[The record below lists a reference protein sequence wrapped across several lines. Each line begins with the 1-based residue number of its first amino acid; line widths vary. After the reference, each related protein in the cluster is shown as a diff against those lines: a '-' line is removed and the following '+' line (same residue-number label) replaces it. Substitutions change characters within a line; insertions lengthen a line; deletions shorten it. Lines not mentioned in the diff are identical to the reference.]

1 MAYKALYRTYR
12 PQTFEEVAGQKHIVK
27 TLKNALAT
35 NKIAHAYLFCGP
47 RGTGKTTMAKLFA
60 KALNCQEGI
69 GHICNKCSDCVEI
82 TNGSHPDVIE
92 IDAAS
97 NNGVEQVRDL
107 IDKVNYL
114 PIEGKYK
121 VYIIDEVHMMTT
133 SAFNALLKTIEE
145 PPAHVIFILATTEP
159 HNILPTILSRCQRYD
174 FTKVSDADIEER
186 IVEILEKEGIE
197 YDKDAVRAIIALADG
212 GVRDALSILDQ
223 VLAFSGNTLNV
234 DDVYSLFGLASK
246 EDKISFIKFIANG
259 DVTRALTRINAFA
272 EGGVDL
278 KRLTAELLEILKD
291 VLILKKTK
299 SEDELTTLSEEE
311 AEDLSA
317 ALSMKQ
323 VNEMIGAF
331 LRAQIDFKT
340 APNVKT
346 MFDIVIL
353 KLCTSEDT
361 EEEKSVKTPAKP
373 TPIKQVVEEL
383 KVEKPIAQPA
393 PAAAPE
399 VKVEPAPQPVKEPV
413 KEEKVEVKVEPAPAP
428 VVEEKKPEPQAA
440 PDWLFED
447 DSKEKKVVETD
458 GDRYE
463 LDDDM
468 MIKLMVTGD
477 KELRKSLSARWKEL
491 DSYLGHPTLGDIVAL
506 IKDGKVFIAT
516 KNVIVLEYDF
526 EKLSRKA
533 NIKEN
538 AKKIAD
544 ILGKMVGHEVFTYAV
559 SRSESVR
566 LVTSYHNLRQI
577 SQLPRASEVKINIE
591 ELK

>member
-27 TLKNALAT
+27 TLRNALVT

-60 KALNCQEGI
+60 KALNCQEGV

-186 IVEILEKEGIE
+186 IVEILEKENIA

-246 EDKISFIKFIANG
+246 EDKIGFLKFIASG
-259 DVTRALTRINAFA
+259 DVTRALARINAFA

-299 SEDELTTLSEEE
+299 SEDELTVLTEEE
-311 AEDLSA
+311 AEDLSN
-317 ALSMKQ
+317 ALSMKK

-346 MFDIVIL
+346 MFDIVVL
-353 KLCTSEDT
+353 KLCTADDEIVSEPKLAQPKPAPVKV
-361 EEEKSVKTPAKP
+361 EEKPKIAEVIEEKP
-373 TPIKQVVEEL
+373 EQKPVETVLPKEEP
-383 KVEKPIAQPA
+383 KIEEKPIEKPKVE
-393 PAAAPE
+393 E
-399 VKVEPAPQPVKEPV
+399 VKTTPQ
-413 KEEKVEVKVEPAPAP
+413 P
-428 VVEEKKPEPQAA
+428 VVEEKKQEPQAA
-440 PDWLFED
+440 PDWLFAD
-447 DSKEKKVVETD
+447 DSSEKKVVETD

-463 LDDDM
+463 LDDEL

-477 KELRKSLSARWKEL
+477 KELRKSLSARWREL
-491 DSYLGHPTLGDIVAL
+491 DSFLGHPTLGDIVAL
-506 IKDGKVFIAT
+506 IKDGKIFIAT
-516 KNVIVLEYDF
+516 KDVIVLEYDF
-526 EKLSRKA
+526 EKLSQKA
-533 NIKEN
+533 NIKSN
-538 AKKIAD
+538 AQKMAE
-544 ILGKMVGHEVFTYAV
+544 ILSKMVGHEIFTYAV

-577 SQLPRASEVKINIE
+577 SQLPKASDVKINIE

>member
-107 IDKVNYL
+107 IDKINYL

-259 DVTRALTRINAFA
+259 DVTRALARINAFA

-311 AEDLSA
+311 AEDLSS

-353 KLCTSEDT
+353 KLCTSDDS
-361 EEEKSVKTPAKP
+361 EEEKVVKTPVKP
-373 TPIKQVVEEL
+373 APIKQMVEEP
-383 KVEKPIAQPA
+383 KVEKRVEQPA
-393 PAAAPE
+393 PAVTPE
-399 VKVEPAPQPVKEPV
+399 VKVEPAPQPVQEPV

-526 EKLSRKA
+526 EKLSQKA

-538 AKKIAD
+538 GKKIAD
-544 ILGKMVGHEVFTYAV
+544 ILGKMIGHEVFTYAV

>member
-27 TLKNALAT
+27 TLKNALTT

-107 IDKVNYL
+107 IDKINYL

-186 IVEILEKEGIE
+186 IVEILEKENIT

-234 DDVYSLFGLASK
+234 EDVYSLFGLASK
-246 EDKISFIKFIANG
+246 EDKIDFIKFIANG
-259 DVTRALTRINAFA
+259 DVTRALARINAFA
-272 EGGVDL
+272 EGGIDL
-278 KRLTAELLEILKD
+278 KRLTAELLEMLKD

-299 SEDELTTLSEEE
+299 SQDELTVLSEDE
-311 AEDLSA
+311 AEDLSTV
-317 ALSMKQ
+317 LSMKQ

-346 MFDIVIL
+346 MFDIVVL
-353 KLCTSEDT
+353 KLCTDEA
-361 EEEKSVKTPAKP
+361 EEPVKQIKAVEIPIQQKSPNNVEEIKENHLQKPIETPVKTEAEKP
-373 TPIKQVVEEL
+373 VEKPVVEEP
-383 KVEKPIAQPA
+383 KPKIKLD
-393 PAAAPE
+393 E
-399 VKVEPAPQPVKEPV
+399 VKVEQPK
-413 KEEKVEVKVEPAPAP
+413 
-428 VVEEKKPEPQAA
+428 VEEKQSA

-447 DSKEKKVVETD
+447 DTKEKKVVETD

-477 KELRKSLSARWKEL
+477 KEFRKSLSLRWKEL

-516 KNVIVLEYDF
+516 KDVIVLEYDF
-526 EKLSRKA
+526 EKLSQKA

-538 AKKIAD
+538 AKKIAE
-544 ILGKMVGHEVFTYAV
+544 ILSKMIGHEVFTYAI

-566 LVTSYHNLRQI
+566 LITSYHNLRQI
-577 SQLPRASEVKINIE
+577 SQLPKASDIKINIE

>member
-259 DVTRALTRINAFA
+259 DVTRALARINAFA

-278 KRLTAELLEILKD
+278 KRLTAELLDILKD

-353 KLCTSEDT
+353 KLCTSDDS
-361 EEEKSVKTPAKP
+361 EEEKAVKTSAKP
-373 TPIKQVVEEL
+373 APIKQIVEEP
-383 KVEKPIAQPA
+383 KVEKRVEQPA
-393 PAAAPE
+393 PVATPE
-399 VKVEPAPQPVKEPV
+399 VKVEPAPQPVQEPT

-428 VVEEKKPEPQAA
+428 IVEEKKPEPQAA

-526 EKLSRKA
+526 EKLSQKA

-538 AKKIAD
+538 SKKIAD

>member
-27 TLKNALAT
+27 TLKNALTT

-186 IVEILEKEGIE
+186 IVEILEKENIA
-197 YDKDAVRAIIALADG
+197 YDQDAVRAIIALADG

-223 VLAFSGNTLNV
+223 VLAYSGNTLNV
-234 DDVYSLFGLASK
+234 EDVFQLFGLASK
-246 EDKISFIKFIANG
+246 EDKISFIKFIANQ
-259 DVTRALTRINAFA
+259 DVTRALARINAFS
-272 EGGVDL
+272 EGGIDL
-278 KRLTAELLEILKD
+278 KRLTAELLEMLKD

-299 SEDELTTLSEEE
+299 SEDELTVLSEEE
-311 AEDLSA
+311 AEDLSSV
-317 ALSMKQ
+317 LSMKQ

-346 MFDIVIL
+346 MFDIVVL
-353 KLCTSEDT
+353 KLCASDEETSGPAPKPVVKPAPQKVVEVKQNP
-361 EEEKSVKTPAKP
+361 EVLLEKPIEKPVETP
-373 TPIKQVVEEL
+373 VVEEKPAPIVVEEP
-383 KVEKPIAQPA
+383 KVE
-393 PAAAPE
+393 
-399 VKVEPAPQPVKEPV
+399 
-413 KEEKVEVKVEPAPAP
+413 EKPAPAP

-463 LDDDM
+463 LEDDM

-491 DSYLGHPTLGDIVAL
+491 DAYLGHPTLGDIVAL

-516 KNVIVLEYDF
+516 KDVVVLEYDF
-526 EKLSRKA
+526 EKLSQKA

-538 AKKIAD
+538 AKKIAE
-544 ILGKMVGHEVFTYAV
+544 ILGKMIGHEVFTYAV

-577 SQLPRASEVKINIE
+577 SQLPKASDVKINIE

>member
-27 TLKNALAT
+27 TLKNALET

-82 TNGSHPDVIE
+82 TSGSHPDVIE

-259 DVTRALTRINAFA
+259 DVTRALARINAFA

-361 EEEKSVKTPAKP
+361 EEEKAVKTPAKP
-373 TPIKQVVEEL
+373 APIKQIVEEP
-383 KVEKPIAQPA
+383 KVEKHVEQPA
-393 PAAAPE
+393 SKAAPE
-399 VKVEPAPQPVKEPV
+399 VKVEPAPQPVQEPV

-428 VVEEKKPEPQAA
+428 VVEEKKPESQAA

-526 EKLSRKA
+526 EKLSQKA

>member
-27 TLKNALAT
+27 TLRNALTT

-186 IVEILEKEGIE
+186 IVEILEKESIT

-234 DDVYSLFGLASK
+234 EDVYSLFGLASK

-259 DVTRALTRINAFA
+259 DVTRALARINAFA

-278 KRLTAELLEILKD
+278 KRLTSELLEILKD
-291 VLILKKTK
+291 VLILKKTR
-299 SEDELTTLSEEE
+299 SQDELTVLSEEE

-317 ALSMKQ
+317 ALSIKR
-323 VNEMIGAF
+323 VNEMIGSF

-346 MFDIVIL
+346 MFDITVL
-353 KLCTSEDT
+353 KLCTSE
-361 EEEKSVKTPAKP
+361 EQEVVKEVKP
-373 TPIKQVVEEL
+373 
-383 KVEKPIAQPA
+383 VEKPIPQKSPA
-393 PAAAPE
+393 KVEEIKENHLQKPIETETKKEEVPLVE
-399 VKVEPAPQPVKEPV
+399 PKVEEPVKVEPK
-413 KEEKVEVKVEPAPAP
+413 
-428 VVEEKKPEPQAA
+428 VEEKPVEVSVEQPKVEEKQAA

-447 DSKEKKVVETD
+447 DSKEKKVVETE

-477 KELRKSLSARWKEL
+477 KELRKSLGLRWKEL
-491 DSYLGHPTLGDIVAL
+491 DAYLGHPTLGDIVAL
-506 IKDGKVFIAT
+506 IKDGKIFIAT
-516 KNVIVLEYDF
+516 KDVIVLEYDF
-526 EKLSRKA
+526 EKLSQKA

-538 AKKIAD
+538 AKKIAE
-544 ILGKMVGHEVFTYAV
+544 ILSKMVGHEVFTYAV

-566 LVTSYHNLRQI
+566 LITSYHNLRQI
-577 SQLPRASEVKINIE
+577 SQLPKASEVKINIE

>member
-60 KALNCQEGI
+60 KALNCQEGV

-197 YDKDAVRAIIALADG
+197 YDKDAVRTIIALADG

-259 DVTRALTRINAFA
+259 DVTRALARINAFA

-323 VNEMIGAF
+323 VNEMISAF

-361 EEEKSVKTPAKP
+361 EEEKAVKTPAKP
-373 TPIKQVVEEL
+373 APIRQVVEEP
-383 KVEKPIAQPA
+383 KVEKRIEQPA
-393 PAAAPE
+393 PVAAHE
-399 VKVEPAPQPVKEPV
+399 VKVEPAPQPVQEPV
-413 KEEKVEVKVEPAPAP
+413 KEEKVVAKVEPAPAP

-447 DSKEKKVVETD
+447 DSKEKKVVQTD

-463 LDDDM
+463 LNDDM

-526 EKLSRKA
+526 EKLSQKA

-538 AKKIAD
+538 GKKIAD